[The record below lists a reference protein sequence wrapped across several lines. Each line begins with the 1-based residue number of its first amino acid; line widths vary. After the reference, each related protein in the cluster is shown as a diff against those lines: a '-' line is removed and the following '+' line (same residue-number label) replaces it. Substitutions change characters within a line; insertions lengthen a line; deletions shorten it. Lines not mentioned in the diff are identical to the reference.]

1 MRPQFADFLLSGAVN
16 IDLDLTAA
24 AHLVLFCFFAVIMK
38 PLIFDPLMRVFE
50 ERERRTSGAK
60 ARARGMDEEAIE
72 LRQEYEHKLDDVRRE
87 AAIDREQNRARTAKL
102 EAELT
107 ESARNNAAEKLT
119 AGMTKIHA
127 EMATIRTNLAK
138 DRPALAAQIASR
150 VLGREVRS

>member
-1 MRPQFADFLLSGAVN
+1 
-16 IDLDLTAA
+16 
-24 AHLVLFCFFAVIMK
+24 
-38 PLIFDPLMRVFE
+38 
-50 ERERRTSGAK
+50 
-60 ARARGMDEEAIE
+60 MDEEAIE